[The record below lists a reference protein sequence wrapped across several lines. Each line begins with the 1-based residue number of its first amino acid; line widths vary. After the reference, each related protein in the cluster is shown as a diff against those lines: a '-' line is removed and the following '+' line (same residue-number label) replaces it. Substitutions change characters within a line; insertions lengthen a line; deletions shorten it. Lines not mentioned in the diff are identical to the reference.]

1 VGRGQ
6 SRPFMLALR
15 GARWRRGAAQ
25 ANPRTPGRCGVA
37 LPAGVGKPLS
47 PIAKKRPSGS
57 RASSPLSQTSS
68 AEDQDDCL
76 NAEAAPLACEASQ
89 IRECIRS
96 LVSMVRRKSS
106 GDQAVDA
113 NRLASIKTVV
123 RLLSMSADELKALP
137 DDQRKQVVS
146 IRNGALSKMQQ
157 ARGPPTP
164 KRQSCCSPSSPP
176 ALPQA
181 PRSERS
187 PRSMPPP
194 AFYKRKTYFGVRCEA

>member
-1 VGRGQ
+1 
-6 SRPFMLALR
+6 
-15 GARWRRGAAQ
+15 
-25 ANPRTPGRCGVA
+25 
-37 LPAGVGKPLS
+37 
-47 PIAKKRPSGS
+47 
-57 RASSPLSQTSS
+57 
-68 AEDQDDCL
+68 
-76 NAEAAPLACEASQ
+76 
-89 IRECIRS
+89 
-96 LVSMVRRKSS
+96 MVRRKSS